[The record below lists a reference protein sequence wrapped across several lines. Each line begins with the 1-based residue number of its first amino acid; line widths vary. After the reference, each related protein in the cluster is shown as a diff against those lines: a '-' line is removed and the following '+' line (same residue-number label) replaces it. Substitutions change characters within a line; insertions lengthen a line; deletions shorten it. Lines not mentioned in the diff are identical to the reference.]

1 MKPATGRWVTGDD
14 FFGREV
20 ELAQLE
26 SLVRAGNPVLLTGQ
40 RRIGKTSIAR
50 ELGRRMGAAGWT
62 FLLADVQGT
71 TSPEEFVTEVAK
83 AVYPLRPRWS
93 RIEWPDRWLGRGVEE
108 FNILKFGIKFRAQV
122 TPGNWRRRGE
132 MLFAKCAKHQQ
143 PVLFVVD
150 ELPIFLKH
158 MLDEGNGPGVKHFL
172 SWFRKVV
179 QDLEAAV
186 NPPAFIV
193 SGSVGLE
200 WLARRIGASD
210 RINHLHPYRLRAWN
224 RDECVACF
232 RRLADSVGLKT
243 EEGVAD
249 AVYDKLGLGIP
260 HHVQSFLV
268 RLHDYDV
275 RTQHSGKITTDDVDL
290 VYHTYLLGPS
300 GQNDLAH
307 YEDRLKDAMGRDGYT
322 LAMEIL
328 AEASVQGAFTSQAE
342 SSLEQRYESTIDDV
356 AKRITETI
364 DILVYDG
371 YIRDDSRAEGIG
383 PYVFSS
389 NLLKDWWRTRFLNH
403 YRPLDSG
410 RRGPDAKRIHQ

>member
-50 ELGRRMGAAGWT
+50 ELGRRMEAAGWT
-62 FLLADVQGT
+62 FLLADVQGA

-93 RIEWPDRWLGRGVEE
+93 RIEWPDRWLGRGVEG
-108 FNILKFGIKFRAQV
+108 FNISEFGIKFRAQV

-132 MLFAKCAKHQQ
+132 TLFAKCAKHEQ

-158 MLDEGNGPGVKHFL
+158 MLDKGNGPGVRHFL

-179 QDLEAAV
+179 QDLEATA

-210 RINHLHPYRLRAWN
+210 RINHLHPYRLRAWS

-232 RRLADSVGLKT
+232 RRLADSVGLK
-243 EEGVAD
+243 
-249 AVYDKLGLGIP
+249 
-260 HHVQSFLV
+260 
-268 RLHDYDV
+268 
-275 RTQHSGKITTDDVDL
+275 
-290 VYHTYLLGPS
+290 PS

-342 SSLEQRYESTIDDV
+342 SSLEQRYESTTDDV

-410 RRGPDAKRIHQ
+410 RRGPDAKRILQ